1 MFTSFEGLGAVLPP
15 PITHIWPLTF
25 SARVSAVALGM
36 LAMVMMESATGS
48 YLNESVESTRITVGS
63 NMLPPAV

>member
-1 MFTSFEGLGAVLPP
+1 MTN
-15 PITHIWPLTF
+15 IKPLKL
-25 SARVSAVALGM
+25 SALVSPVALGM

>member
-1 MFTSFEGLGAVLPP
+1 MTYMR
-15 PITHIWPLTF
+15 PLKV
-25 SARVSAVALGM
+25 SARVSAVARGM

-63 NMLPPAV
+63 NMLPPPV

>member
-1 MFTSFEGLGAVLPP
+1 M
-15 PITHIWPLTF
+15 THILPLQV

-48 YLNESVESTRITVGS
+48 YLNESVESARITVGS